1 MMKNESI
8 VLAERIASHFLQEKV
23 KAAHQ
28 IVGKGFVNQV
38 CVVETEEHN
47 VIVRMNDKDQY
58 PIFLKER
65 WCLEQAA
72 AVGVP
77 GPETLSV
84 GIMEETAYM
93 IQTVVQGDNG
103 LDATIDTIEIWRKLG
118 EYAKR
123 IHSIPVAGFGERMDP
138 VSSTFYSPPHA
149 GSDGS
154 WQGYIQYNINSLT
167 EHDPLI
173 ELGVLTQ
180 AESKRV
186 RQWFERLKMETFRF
200 GLCHGD
206 LSLKNTMVD
215 LTGQIT
221 LLDWG
226 NAEVTVVPY
235 GDIIHMIRCQIH
247 GEGPNRIELEAFM
260 ESYGLNEYEL
270 DQMRHVMVLKT
281 FDTLRWAIDQ
291 SPDEVDFYA
300 GMARKVLTLVKE
312 ASRDGSM

>member
-1 MMKNESI
+1 MKNESI

-23 KAAHQ
+23 NAAHQ

-38 CVVETEEHN
+38 CVIETEGHQ
-47 VIVRMNDKDQY
+47 VVVRMNDKDEY
-58 PIFLKER
+58 PIFLKEK
-65 WCLEQAA
+65 WCIEQAA
-72 AVGVP
+72 AAGIP

-84 GIMEETAYM
+84 GITDETAYM

-103 LDATIDTIEIWRKLG
+103 LEATIDPIAIWRKLG

-123 IHSIPVAGFGERMDP
+123 IHSIPAAGFGERMDP
-138 VSSTFYSPPHA
+138 VSGTFYSPPHA

-154 WQGYIQYNINSLT
+154 WQGYVQYNINSLT

-173 ELGVLTQ
+173 ELGVLTK

-215 LTGQIT
+215 LAGQIT

-247 GEGPNRIELEAFM
+247 GEGPNSAELEAFI

-270 DQMRHVMVLKT
+270 DQMRLVMVLKT
-281 FDTLRWAIDQ
+281 FDALRWAIDQ

-300 GMARKVLTLVKE
+300 GVARKVLTLVKA
-312 ASRDGSM
+312 ASRDG